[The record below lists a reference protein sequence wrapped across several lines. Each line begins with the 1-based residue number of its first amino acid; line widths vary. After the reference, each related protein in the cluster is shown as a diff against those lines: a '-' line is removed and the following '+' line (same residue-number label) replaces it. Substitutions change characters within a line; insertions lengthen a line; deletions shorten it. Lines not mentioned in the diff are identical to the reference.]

1 MDNLIQ
7 SKIDEILFY
16 LTILKTDFEESLA
29 ITNNSHEKLVANI
42 GDRLEDNA
50 VSKLQKKS
58 EFKKKIKNPHDE
70 CETRSRFK
78 IPFFNNS
85 KSP

>member
-16 LTILKTDFEESLA
+16 LTILKT
-29 ITNNSHEKLVANI
+29 VANI